1 MNLVEMLVDNLGVD
15 DNQAK
20 GGTGLLLG
28 LAKDQLSGGDFGKI
42 ADMIPGADDMISA
55 APKAGG
61 LGGVLGG
68 LGSMLGG
75 KAGNLGQLAALA
87 GGFSKLGLDTDMV
100 QKFVPIVMD
109 YLQKEGGD
117 EVMNILQKVIK

>member
-42 ADMIPGADDMISA
+42 ADMIPGADDMMSA
-55 APKAGG
+55 APKSSG
-61 LGGVLGG
+61 LGGMLGG

-100 QKFVPIVMD
+100 QKFVPVVMD

-117 EVMNILQKVIK
+117 EVMNILQNVIK